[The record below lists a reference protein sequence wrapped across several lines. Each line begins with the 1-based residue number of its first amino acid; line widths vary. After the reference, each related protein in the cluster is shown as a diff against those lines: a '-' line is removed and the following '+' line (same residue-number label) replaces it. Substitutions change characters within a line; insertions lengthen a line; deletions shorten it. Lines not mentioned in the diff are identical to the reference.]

1 MENPSFVYYHLL
13 LLTIISPFAVK
24 IAVSEV
30 LTLRD
35 YKPIFNDH
43 HQFTF
48 LGKVQMNVTVPHR
61 QKGSALSSLR
71 FAQGQALSEAKDL
84 SAQRDRPFASLRVT
98 RWDSCTCEG
107 LFFTT
112 EPCLMMTNNGRHHV
126 MEQETIQEDQ
136 AEQPEPI
143 LRVEKLTKS
152 YAIPNGKLTVL
163 RDVELQ
169 VQRGEFVAITGQSGS
184 GKTTLLALLGALDI
198 PDAGE
203 IWLDDIA
210 VHTLQGP
217 AAADFRRQKIGFGL
231 QLYYLLPN

>member
-1 MENPSFVYYHLL
+1 MENPFFCLL
-13 LLTIISPFAVK
+13 SSTVLTIISPFAVK

-84 SAQRDRPFASLRVT
+84 SAERDRPFASLRVT
-98 RWDSCTCEG
+98 RWDSCNCEG

-112 EPCLMMTNNGRHHV
+112 EPCLKLSFASRVIVRAGV
-126 MEQETIQEDQ
+126 
-136 AEQPEPI
+136 AE
-143 LRVEKLTKS
+143 
-152 YAIPNGKLTVL
+152 G
-163 RDVELQ
+163 
-169 VQRGEFVAITGQSGS
+169 
-184 GKTTLLALLGALDI
+184 
-198 PDAGE
+198 
-203 IWLDDIA
+203 
-210 VHTLQGP
+210 
-217 AAADFRRQKIGFGL
+217 
-231 QLYYLLPN
+231 